1 LPKKE
6 GAESIHDFR
15 PISLIHDV
23 AKIIMKILAL
33 RLTPLS
39 GQLISNC
46 QSAFINKRSIHDNFL
61 YVRNLTRKFHRNKTL
76 ALFLKL
82 DILKSFHLVR
92 WDYVVTL
99 MEHRVFP
106 TRWISWITTLL
117 SSSTSTVMLNGG
129 PLQPIQHG
137 RGLRQG
143 DPFSPLLFILAI
155 DPLNRLLQIATDRGL
170 LSPLNGRTARFRISM
185 YADDAVI
192 FLRSTTN
199 NINNLRDILVNFGL
213 VTGLQ
218 TNLQKTTV
226 SAISY
231 SDINLDAVLA
241 SLPVARAHF
250 PIK

>member
-1 LPKKE
+1 
-6 GAESIHDFR
+6 
-15 PISLIHDV
+15 
-23 AKIIMKILAL
+23 
-33 RLTPLS
+33 
-39 GQLISNC
+39 
-46 QSAFINKRSIHDNFL
+46 
-61 YVRNLTRKFHRNKTL
+61 
-76 ALFLKL
+76 
-82 DILKSFHLVR
+82 
-92 WDYVVTL
+92 
-99 MEHRVFP
+99 
-106 TRWISWITTLL
+106 
-117 SSSTSTVMLNGG
+117 
-129 PLQPIQHG
+129 
-137 RGLRQG
+137 
-143 DPFSPLLFILAI
+143 
-155 DPLNRLLQIATDRGL
+155 
-170 LSPLNGRTARFRISM
+170 M

>member
-1 LPKKE
+1 
-6 GAESIHDFR
+6 
-15 PISLIHDV
+15 
-23 AKIIMKILAL
+23 
-33 RLTPLS
+33 
-39 GQLISNC
+39 
-46 QSAFINKRSIHDNFL
+46 
-61 YVRNLTRKFHRNKTL
+61 
-76 ALFLKL
+76 
-82 DILKSFHLVR
+82 
-92 WDYVVTL
+92 
-99 MEHRVFP
+99 
-106 TRWISWITTLL
+106 
-117 SSSTSTVMLNGG
+117 MLNGG

-170 LSPLNGRTARFRISM
+170 LSPLNGHTARFRISM

-192 FLRSTTN
+192 LLRSTTN

-231 SDINLDAVLA
+231 GDINLDAVLA

-250 PIK
+250 PIKYLGLPLSIRRLRKVDFQCQIDKTASKLSAWYGRNLTQVGRVSLTKSVLSSQPVYLLTVIKLSKEVLDEIDKICRRFLWAGDKVISGGKCKINWVRTTLPKEYDGLGILDLNKFATAL